1 MPTIERNSFI
11 ETLIMMDCS
20 SAASCFNNSI
30 RVESKK
36 GIMDDDDK
44 RNSRVSDLSDVSS
57 VVSSDDSDNLF
68 EEEVNSNE
76 SSSSSSSSG
85 SSPTAAA
92 AAATGPLQDMSSLL
106 QELPFKR
113 GLSKH
118 YNGKSQSFTSLSNVR
133 CLEDL
138 AKPENPYNK
147 KLKSCRSYGGGL
159 MLQEIGRHGSLLKK
173 TASRGSGSSSHCS
186 SSLCV
191 RRNQSTGG
199 FLGNNRRT
207 PPVPPPSHRSST
219 SGSSSRSNFATQ
231 TPLFA
236 LGV

>member
-1 MPTIERNSFI
+1 MLRFALFI
-11 ETLIMMDCS
+11 
-20 SAASCFNNSI
+20 
-30 RVESKK
+30 
-36 GIMDDDDK
+36 
-44 RNSRVSDLSDVSS
+44 
-57 VVSSDDSDNLF
+57 LF
-68 EEEVNSNE
+68 EPILIDIWKILFYFGWVYR
-76 SSSSSSSSG
+76 
-85 SSPTAAA
+85 
-92 AAATGPLQDMSSLL
+92 
-106 QELPFKR
+106 R

-159 MLQEIGRHGSLLKK
+159 MLQESRHGSSSSSSLLKK
-173 TASRGSGSSSHCS
+173 ATSRGGGGSSSSYYSS

-191 RRNQSTGG
+191 RRNQSSGG
-199 FLGNNRRT
+199 FLGSNRRI
-207 PPVPPPSHRSST
+207 PPVPPPSHRS
-219 SGSSSRSNFATQ
+219 SSSRSNFATQ